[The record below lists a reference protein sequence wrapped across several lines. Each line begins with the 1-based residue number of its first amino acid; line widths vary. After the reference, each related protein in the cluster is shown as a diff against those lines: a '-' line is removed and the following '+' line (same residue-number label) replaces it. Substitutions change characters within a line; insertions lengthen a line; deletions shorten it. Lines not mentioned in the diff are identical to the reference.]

1 MLFTKKYNVTIKN
14 RNITLE
20 AKSGTNLY
28 KLLKENNIPV
38 SSLCDGNGQCGKCK
52 VRISSPDGGEI
63 NKPTKKDRLILALM
77 NVENGYRLAC
87 EYIIRSDI
95 VVDTEEWNVSSGKDP
110 DIVGVKRKN
119 KKAVTEDQKPVEE
132 NTGENKESVS
142 EEDYESK
149 GLSEPQSQSEFKA
162 DYESDIEEDED
173 AKASSEE
180 DEEQA
185 YGVRDGLL
193 LIQYPG
199 GVKYYVY
206 AAGINNIASEG
217 LVKISEPLIDIID
230 NNILSDFI
238 HDNIDIPD
246 LDRVIIILDKEY
258 FDGEIFFKLVNYHS
272 FEIGTLKCEV
282 LQPYNEPKNLLT
294 FLRLLNS
301 VNGQNLQVALD
312 NLRFSYFLKDGIFY
326 FLNSEYVSDTINID
340 RLLTTGKNPV
350 IDIADDLTHVTM
362 KEDLKEPDSIALP
375 ALLKT
380 IKILMRIGAVD
391 SNFVLR
397 DRNELVD
404 ELKLEHLVKFSKRN
418 EGNMFYIYR
427 KKDIEIFLSQQM
439 LDQLRE
445 LKIYLMALTDFVQK
459 ELGNIDS
466 IIIQNLTHYDYLVN
480 NLFDLS
486 ILPKYYSKKTKFY
499 SGDPTILASKF
510 FTEQNVKTF
519 IESRISDMREIE
531 LYKNEEFNRRYDK
544 MERKL
549 TS

>member
-1 MLFTKKYNVTIKN
+1 MLFNKKYNVTIKN

-52 VRISSPDGGEI
+52 VRISSPGGGEI

-77 NVENGYRLAC
+77 NLENGYRLAC

-95 VVDTEEWNVSSGKDP
+95 IVDTEEWNVSSGKDP
-110 DIVGVKRKN
+110 DILGVKKKN
-119 KKAVTEDQKPVEE
+119 KETAEEEQKPAGVTEE
-132 NTGENKESVS
+132 KEYSTS
-142 EEDYESK
+142 EEDYESEES
-149 GLSEPQSQSEFKA
+149 SESQSQSEPHT
-162 DYESDIEEDED
+162 DYEPDIAEDEEKTSSVEEDED
-173 AKASSEE
+173 
-180 DEEQA
+180 QT

-217 LVKISEPLIDIID
+217 LVKINEPLTDIID

-258 FDGEIFFKLVNYHS
+258 FNGEIFFKLINYHS

-282 LQPYNEPKNLLT
+282 LQPYSDPKNLLT

-326 FLNSEYVSDTINID
+326 FLNSAYVSDTINID

-350 IDIADDLTHVTM
+350 IDVADDLTHVTM
-362 KEDLKEPDSIALP
+362 KDDLKEPDSIALP

-391 SNFVLR
+391 NNFVLK

-427 KKDIEIFLSQQM
+427 KKDVEIFLSQQM

-445 LKIYLMALTDFVQK
+445 LKIYLMTLTDFVQK
-459 ELGNIDS
+459 ELGNIDN

-510 FTEQNVKTF
+510 FTEQDVKTF
-519 IESRISDMREIE
+519 IESRISDLREIE
-531 LYKNEEFNRRYDK
+531 LYKNEEFNKRYDK
-544 MERKL
+544 IERKL

>member
-1 MLFTKKYNVTIKN
+1 MLFNKKYNVTIKN

-52 VRISSPDGGEI
+52 VRISSPGGGEI

-77 NVENGYRLAC
+77 NLENGYRLAC

-95 VVDTEEWNVSSGKDP
+95 IVDTEEWNVSSGKDP
-110 DIVGVKRKN
+110 DILGVKKKN
-119 KKAVTEDQKPVEE
+119 KETAEEEQKPAGVTEE
-132 NTGENKESVS
+132 KEYSTS
-142 EEDYESK
+142 EEDYESEES
-149 GLSEPQSQSEFKA
+149 SESQSQSEPHT
-162 DYESDIEEDED
+162 DYEPDIAEDEEKTSSVEEDED
-173 AKASSEE
+173 
-180 DEEQA
+180 QT

-217 LVKISEPLIDIID
+217 LVKINEPLTDIID

-258 FDGEIFFKLVNYHS
+258 FNGEIFFKLINYHS

-282 LQPYNEPKNLLT
+282 LQPYSYPKNLLT

-326 FLNSEYVSDTINID
+326 FLNSAYVSDTINID

-350 IDIADDLTHVTM
+350 IDVADDLTHVTM
-362 KEDLKEPDSIALP
+362 KDDLKEPDSIALP

-391 SNFVLR
+391 NNFVLK

-427 KKDIEIFLSQQM
+427 KKDVEIFLSQQM

-445 LKIYLMALTDFVQK
+445 LKIYLMTLTDFVQK
-459 ELGNIDS
+459 ELGNIDN

-510 FTEQNVKTF
+510 FTEQDVKTF
-519 IESRISDMREIE
+519 IESRISDLREIE
-531 LYKNEEFNRRYDK
+531 LYKNEEFNKRYDK
-544 MERKL
+544 IERKL

>member
-1 MLFTKKYNVTIKN
+1 MLFNKKYNVTIKN

-52 VRISSPDGGEI
+52 VRISSPGGGEI

-77 NVENGYRLAC
+77 NLENGYRLAC

-95 VVDTEEWNVSSGKDP
+95 IVDTEEWNVSSGKDP
-110 DIVGVKRKN
+110 DILGVKKKN
-119 KKAVTEDQKPVEE
+119 KGTAEEDQKPAEVTEE
-132 NTGENKESVS
+132 KEYSTS
-142 EEDYESK
+142 EEDYESEES
-149 GLSEPQSQSEFKA
+149 SESQSQSEPHT
-162 DYESDIEEDED
+162 DYEPDIAEDEEKTSSVEEDED
-173 AKASSEE
+173 
-180 DEEQA
+180 QT

-217 LVKISEPLIDIID
+217 LVKINEPLTDIID

-258 FDGEIFFKLVNYHS
+258 FNGEIFFKLINYHS

-282 LQPYNEPKNLLT
+282 LQPYSYPKNLLT

-326 FLNSEYVSDTINID
+326 FLNSAYVSDTINID

-350 IDIADDLTHVTM
+350 IDVADDLTHVTM
-362 KEDLKEPDSIALP
+362 KDDLKEPDSIALP

-391 SNFVLR
+391 NNFVLK

-427 KKDIEIFLSQQM
+427 KKDVEIFLSQQM

-445 LKIYLMALTDFVQK
+445 LKIYLMTLTDFVQK
-459 ELGNIDS
+459 ELGNIDN

-510 FTEQNVKTF
+510 FTEQDVKTF
-519 IESRISDMREIE
+519 IESRISDLREIE
-531 LYKNEEFNRRYDK
+531 LYKNEEFNKRYDK
-544 MERKL
+544 IERKL

>member
-1 MLFTKKYNVTIKN
+1 MLFNKKYNVTIKN

-28 KLLKENNIPV
+28 KLLKENDIPI
-38 SSLCDGNGQCGKCK
+38 SSLCNGNGQCGKCK
-52 VRISSPDGGEI
+52 VRISSPIGGEI

-77 NVENGYRLAC
+77 NLENGYRLAC
-87 EYIIRSDI
+87 EYIIKSDI
-95 VVDTEEWNVSSGKDP
+95 VVDTEEWNISSGKDP
-110 DIVGVKRKN
+110 DILGVKKKN
-119 KKAVTEDQKPVEE
+119 KDGAEEEQKPAEKAEVKDEEPGPVEDF
-132 NTGENKESVS
+132 ESVEYS
-142 EEDYESK
+142 ES
-149 GLSEPQSQSEFKA
+149 PSQSEYKA
-162 DYESDIEEDED
+162 GYETEVKEGEEDGVSVEEDED
-173 AKASSEE
+173 
-180 DEEQA
+180 QA

-217 LVKISEPLIDIID
+217 LVKINEPLTDIID
-230 NNILSDFI
+230 NNVLSDFI

-246 LDRVIIILDKEY
+246 LDRVIIILDKEH
-258 FDGEIFFKLVNYHS
+258 FSGEIFFKLINYHS

-282 LQPYNEPKNLLT
+282 LQPYSDPKNLLT

-326 FLNSEYVSDTINID
+326 FLNSEYVSDTIDID
-340 RLLTTGKNPV
+340 RLLTTGKNPI

-362 KEDLKEPDSIALP
+362 KDDLKEPDSIALP

-380 IKILMRIGAVD
+380 IKILMRIGAVNN
-391 SNFVLR
+391 NFVLK

-427 KKDIEIFLSQQM
+427 KKDVEIFLSQQM

-445 LKIYLMALTDFVQK
+445 LKIYLMTLTDFVQK
-459 ELGNIDS
+459 ELGNIEN

-510 FTEQNVKTF
+510 FTEQDVKTF
-519 IESRISDMREIE
+519 IESRINDMREIE
-531 LYKNEEFNRRYDK
+531 LYKNEEFNKRFDK
-544 MERKL
+544 IERKL